1 MLRSPVI
8 LILFLLLSVAS
19 LLPQSSIRNRINDVL
34 QSVPASTNYGIFI
47 LNPLTADTIF
57 EYNSHTPFIPAS
69 NTKVFTTAAALFI
82 LGDSFTFQTAL
93 YCKDANL
100 NDGVINSDLYIKG
113 FGNSLFTREDMQQL
127 ARNLASKGIR
137 QVNGRIYGD
146 DSYFDDVYRRSDW
159 IEDETDAN
167 RLPPISA
174 LVVDYNQT
182 TETYKK
188 RRRVLTRTVSV
199 QNPPL
204 HAARLLR
211 DYLLNEGITVDHVVD
226 IGITP
231 PDYSKLDEITVPLKR
246 VISIANK
253 RSNNFI
259 SECLFK
265 SVGAHASQS
274 QGNGTNA
281 AQAIIRFLKDYN
293 LYRKGTVFVDG
304 SGLSRSNRVSAEA
317 IVKLLEMI
325 YFDLDKYELYANSLS
340 IAGVDG
346 TLSGRLSGTLAEY
359 NFRGKTGTLNGVVT
373 LSGYIKTASDDD
385 LIVSILFNYSQ
396 KSADF
401 YRNIQD
407 DIIRILAE
415 Y

>member
-1 MLRSPVI
+1 MLRFTVI
-8 LILFLLLSVAS
+8 LMLLLLSVNTN
-19 LLPQSSIRNRINDVL
+19 LIPQSSVRSRINAVL
-34 QSVPASTNYGIFI
+34 QEVPASTDYGIFI
-47 LNPLTADTIF
+47 LNPLTADTIY

-69 NTKVFTTAAALFI
+69 NTKIFTTAAALYI
-82 LGDSFTFQTAL
+82 LGEAFTFSTAL
-93 YCKDANL
+93 FIKDGNL

-113 FGNSLFTREDMQQL
+113 FGNSLFTRDDMKQL
-127 ARNLASKGIR
+127 ARNMAAKGIR

-146 DSYFDDVYRRSDW
+146 DSYFDDVYSRSDW

-182 TETYKK
+182 TETYKR

-211 DYLLNEGITVDHVVD
+211 DDLLSEGISVDHVVD

-231 PDYSKLDEITVPLKR
+231 PDFSKLDEIAVPLKR

-253 RSNNFI
+253 RSHNFI

-281 AQAIIRFLKDYN
+281 AQAVIRFLKDYN
-293 LYRKGTVFVDG
+293 LFRKGTVFVDG
-304 SGLSRSNRVSAEA
+304 SGLSRSNRISAEG

-325 YFDLDKYELYANSLS
+325 YFDLDKYDLYANSLS

-396 KSADF
+396 KSADY
-401 YRNIQD
+401 YREIQD
-407 DIIRILAE
+407 NIIRILAE

>member
-1 MLRSPVI
+1 MLRFSAI
-8 LILFLLLSVAS
+8 LILVLLFSIAPVT
-19 LLPQSSIRNRINDVL
+19 PQSSVRSRISEVL
-34 QSVPASTNYGIFI
+34 QTVPASTNYGIFV
-47 LNPLTADTIF
+47 LNPLTSDTIY
-57 EYNSHTPFIPAS
+57 EYNSHSPLIPAS

-82 LGDSFTFQTAL
+82 LGEAFTFQTAL
-93 YCKDANL
+93 YIKDANL
-100 NDGVINSDLYIKG
+100 DDGVINSDLYIKG
-113 FGNSLFTREDMQQL
+113 FGNSLFTRDDMKQL
-127 ARNLASKGIR
+127 ARNLAARGIR
-137 QVNGRIYGD
+137 QINGRIYGD
-146 DSYFDDVYRRSDW
+146 DSYFDDVYSRSDW

-182 TETYKK
+182 TETYKR

-211 DYLLNEGITVDHVVD
+211 DDLLSEGISVDHVVD

-231 PDYSKLDEITVPLKR
+231 PDFSKLDEIAVPLKR

-253 RSNNFI
+253 RSHNFI

-281 AQAIIRFLKDYN
+281 AQAVIRFLKDYN
-293 LYRKGTVFVDG
+293 LFRKGTVFVDG
-304 SGLSRSNRVSAEA
+304 SGLSRSNRISAEG

-325 YFDLDKYELYANSLS
+325 YFDLDKYDLYANSLS

-396 KSADF
+396 KSADY
-401 YRNIQD
+401 YREIQD
-407 DIIRILAE
+407 NIIRILAE
-415 Y
+415 